1 MIVDTISTIY
11 ISNFGCWYLT
21 GTNYQGSSVLEI
33 RVFMKF
39 LKKHDRFLNF
49 NVNPL
54 KSEI

>member
-21 GTNYQGSSVLEI
+21 GTNYQGFIVLEI